1 MNKESYKTTKKFP
14 FHHKPVLFKLCIVS
28 FVIVSLYSGVV
39 CADSEF
45 ENIFLHKNKNGATPE
60 VFLYR
65 NNVTPGLKNVDIVVN
80 DKLVDQ
86 FSVHF
91 IEDKTNKAVY
101 PCLSYALLTTLGIKA
116 SLYEGWINATAGT
129 AETESK
135 TPKKTT
141 QAGAGQQCEDV
152 QAHIPQA
159 KIIYDDT
166 LQILSITVP
175 QEAIDSQRFT
185 MISPKEWD
193 NGTPSLRTSYNGYFY
208 RSKLKG
214 MSSGS
219 YSESDDDDNTSQS
232 SYVSLNSIASA
243 GPWRIYSV
251 DSFNKSPDQGWESNH
266 DRLYAARDIAQ
277 LHSKLSAGDLY
288 TYTPS
293 NIMGTI
299 PLRGVTLGTSDRMT
313 LDNQFSYAPVI
324 RGTARTNARLVV
336 RQNNNIVYSTTLTP
350 GPFKIDDLYSAQV
363 GADLDVTVEESDGTK
378 QVFRVPYTSL
388 PNMIRPGAMRYN
400 AAIGQYR
407 NNGQS
412 GDKPMLGTASIEY
425 GFESFTLNN
434 TLLAAE
440 EYQSVGIGAAWNI
453 GTLGAFSLDLAQA
466 HYQENWDDN
475 KTKNGSAMRMLYAKQ
490 FDATDTGLQI
500 LGYQYRSKDFL
511 DFSEFVDHKNYQ
523 DIDGYEY
530 GDEEWNRRRRSRIE
544 MSVNQG
550 LQGHGSLY
558 FSLSQDR
565 YYDTSSKSTSISGG
579 FGTQIGYAN
588 VSISY
593 TYTKDDDFND
603 NQISLNLSIPLNWG
617 EQESSH
623 GSLSYG
629 LMRNNDNQYSQ
640 SLSYSA
646 SAMENRLSY
655 SANVQQ
661 DTQSKFSESASL
673 GYNANA
679 ASMTG
684 SVSHSDY
691 SDQISAGMSGGIVL
705 YKGGVILS
713 QSLGDTIGIVETPGA
728 SGIGVSS
735 NNSEHTDRWGRA
747 IVTYLSPYRYNT
759 VTLNTT
765 QTEGVELKETSR
777 KVVPTEGA
785 AVLLRF
791 ATRVGRRAMAVIH
804 SDKNIPLGAVA
815 RVKGEQEDAGIVGN
829 NGLTYLSGLDAAQD
843 QQIIVT
849 WGDGAAQQCSFIL
862 PAQTE
867 AQRSQTNW
875 YQKVT
880 VTCR

>member
-1 MNKESYKTTKKFP
+1 MNKNSGSIQNTFLRKNQVIP
-14 FHHKPVLFKLCIVS
+14 FRLCMLS
-28 FVIVSLYSGVV
+28 FVMASLIHTSAH
-39 CADSEF
+39 ADSEF
-45 ENIFLHKNKNGATPE
+45 ESIFLHKNKNGATPD

-65 NNVTPGLKNVDIVVN
+65 NSVTPGLKTVDITVN
-80 DKLVDQ
+80 NKLVDQ
-86 FSVHF
+86 FSIRF
-91 IEDKTNKAVY
+91 IEDRNQQIVF
-101 PCLSYALLTTLGIKA
+101 PCLSYALLNTLGIKT
-116 SLYEGWINATAGT
+116 SLYQGWKNTNTSSKAESTTAKGSD
-129 AETESK
+129 ELSSHH
-135 TPKKTT
+135 
-141 QAGAGQQCEDV
+141 QCEDITTN
-152 QAHIPQA
+152 IPVSKVA
-159 KIIYDDT
+159 YDDT

-208 RSKLKG
+208 HSRLKNISTG
-214 MSSGS
+214 GNG
-219 YSESDDDDNTSQS
+219 ENENDNSNQS
-232 SYVSLNSIASA
+232 SYVSLNSIASI
-243 GPWRIYSV
+243 GPWRMYSL
-251 DSFNKSPDQGWESNH
+251 DSFSKNADSQWESNH
-266 DRLYAARDIAQ
+266 DRLYMARDIAY
-277 LHSKLSAGDLY
+277 LRSKLSAGDLY

-299 PLRGVTLGTSDRMT
+299 PLRGITLSTSDRMT

-336 RQNNNIVYSTTLTP
+336 RQNSNIIYSTTLTP

-363 GADLDVTVEESDGTK
+363 GADLDVTVEEADGTK

-400 AAIGQYR
+400 TAIGQYR
-407 NNGQS
+407 NNGQP
-412 GDKPMLGTASIEY
+412 GDKPLLGSASIEY

-440 EYQSVGIGAAWNI
+440 NYQSLGIGAAWNI
-453 GTLGAFSLDLAQA
+453 GAIGAFSLDLAQA
-466 HYQENWDDN
+466 RYKESWDSGQ
-475 KTKNGSAMRMLYAKQ
+475 TRTGSAMRMLYAKQ

-511 DFSEFVDHKNYQ
+511 EFSEFVNHSNYQ

-530 GDEEWNRRRRSRIE
+530 GDDEWNRRRRSRIE

-550 LQGHGSLY
+550 LQSHGSLY

-565 YYDTSSKSTSISGG
+565 YYGTSAKSTSMSGG

-588 VSISY
+588 ISISY

-603 NQISLNLSIPLNWG
+603 NQISLNISMPLNWG
-617 EQESSH
+617 EQQSNYS
-623 GSLSYG
+623 SLSYG
-629 LMRNNDNQYSQ
+629 LTRNSDNQYSQ
-640 SLSYSA
+640 SVNYTA
-646 SAMENRLSY
+646 SALDNRLNY
-655 SANVQQ
+655 SANVQK
-661 DTQSKFSESASL
+661 DAQSNTSESASI

-679 ASMTG
+679 ASLTG
-684 SVSHSDY
+684 SVSRSKY
-691 SDQISAGMSGGIVL
+691 NDQFSVGMNGGIVL
-705 YKGGVILS
+705 YKGGAILS

-747 IVTYLSPYRYNT
+747 IITYLSPYRYNT
-759 VTLNTT
+759 VSLDTT
-765 QTEGVELKETSR
+765 QTEGVELKESSR

-791 ATRVGRRAMAVIH
+791 ATRVGRRAMVVIE
-804 SDKNIPLGAVA
+804 SAKNIPLGALV
-815 RVKGEQEDAGIVGN
+815 RVEGEQEDAGIVGN
-829 NGLTYLSGLDAAQD
+829 NGLTYLSGLDAPQE
-843 QQIIVT
+843 QHINVT
-849 WGDGAAQQCSFIL
+849 WGDDASQHCSFNL

-867 AQRSQTNW
+867 TQRAQTTW
-875 YQKVT
+875 YKKIAVN
-880 VTCR
+880 CR